1 MKDTK
6 DQILRSLNGLDRGQM
21 YQVLNYINNLNYSVQ
36 HKKSD
41 ATFKKNA
48 LQQIREALN
57 IKKDTT
63 ASV

>member
-21 YQVLNYINNLNYSVQ
+21 YQVLNYINNLNDAVQ

-41 ATFKKNA
+41 AAFKKNA
-48 LQQIREALN
+48 LKQIREAFKIN
-57 IKKDTT
+57 ID
-63 ASV
+63 SIPV